1 MLTKVLPLAAAA
13 GGEDVNPLLPHTA
26 EIIFGFVFLI
36 LLAIAFAKV
45 VVPKFEKAY
54 ADRTAAIEGGMNEAK
69 QAQAEAK
76 AALEKYNAQLA
87 EARQEAAKIR
97 EDAREQGAVIIAEMR
112 EQANAEAERIVTHAR
127 TQIDA
132 ERSQAVASLRGEV
145 GQMATTLA
153 GRIVGESLEDEAR
166 QRRTVERFLADLEA
180 SESAR
185 QAVGTDG

>member
-1 MLTKVLPLAAAA
+1 MKTLVLPLSEAA
-13 GGEDVNPLLPHTA
+13 GEDVNPLLPHTA
-26 EIIFGFVFLI
+26 EIIFGFVFLV
-36 LLAIAFAKV
+36 LLAVAFAKV

-54 ADRTAAIEGGMNEAK
+54 ADRTAAIEGGMNQAK

-87 EARQEAAKIR
+87 GARQEAAKIR
-97 EDAREQGAVIIAEMR
+97 EDAREQ
-112 EQANAEAERIVTHAR
+112 ANAEAERIVSHAR

-132 ERSQAVASLRGEV
+132 ERAQAVASLRGEV
-145 GQMATTLA
+145 GHMATTLA

-180 SESAR
+180 AESAR